1 MTTQIQN
8 SAQLSDSD
16 IQTLVQ
22 AGIIPEGTP
31 RPIINVFAIACVAHS
46 LSPFK
51 KEIYL
56 VKYNT
61 KNGPQYHT
69 IVGIDGLRIKAAR
82 TGQFAGRDDCKYDVQ
97 PDGKFVTAA
106 MLKKANAIPTTC
118 TVTIYRMIAGQRC
131 PFTKTVV
138 FAEFYPAVA
147 NPNPNPQRQDF
158 SKAATMPFNMIE
170 KCAEA
175 AVLRMGFSDEV
186 GGLYIPEEA
195 AAFEDSTIQAAET
208 RPELTVDVDAL
219 KDRLEKVWT
228 LPVLREI
235 YDENAAHKEFAHL
248 FNDRRDE
255 LKTLIA
261 NGQIQQQ

>member
-22 AGIIPEGTP
+22 AGIIPDGTP
-31 RPIINVFAIACVAHS
+31 RPIIKVFAIACVAHG

-69 IVGIDGLRIKAAR
+69 IVAIDGLRIKAAR

-97 PDGKFVTAA
+97 QDGKFVTAA
-106 MLKKANAIPTTC
+106 MLKKANVIPTTC
-118 TVTIYRMIAGQRC
+118 TVTIYRMISGQRC

-138 FAEFYPAVA
+138 FAEFYPAIA
-147 NPNPNPQRQDF
+147 NPNPQRQDF

-208 RPELTVDVDAL
+208 RPELTVDVKAL
-219 KDRLEKVWT
+219 EDRLADVWT
-228 LPVLREI
+228 PEVLMEI
-235 YDENAAHKEFAHL
+235 YNENEGHKEFAQL
-248 FNDRRDE
+248 FTERKIEIMEMR
-255 LKTLIA
+255 K
-261 NGQIQQQ
+261 NGQIQ